1 MKADVRHAVFGSLKF
16 IISGG
21 AAIKE
26 ETVAFLDNIG
36 IRTYIGYGVTECS
49 PVLTFNPFGRIKH
62 GSVGRVLPTI
72 RMRVADKNTDGYG
85 ELQVSGD
92 SIMKGY
98 YKDPEAAAGV
108 FTEDGWFKTG
118 DIGYIDEDDY
128 VYLKGRKKNLIILSN
143 GENVVPEEIEQLLYQ
158 AIPCIKEC
166 IVYAE
171 DNAPGLS
178 AEVYLDPEFCMDKG
192 LDNAALKK
200 QFVQTGINAYNA
212 HTSGYKRIYDIVVR
226 ESEFEKN
233 SVQKI
238 RR

>member
-1 MKADVRHAVFGSLKF
+1 M
-16 IISGG
+16 
-21 AAIKE
+21 
-26 ETVAFLDNIG
+26 
-36 IRTYIGYGVTECS
+36 
-49 PVLTFNPFGRIKH
+49 
-62 GSVGRVLPTI
+62 
-72 RMRVADKNTDGYG
+72 
-85 ELQVSGD
+85 
-92 SIMKGY
+92 
-98 YKDPEAAAGV
+98 

-128 VYLKGRKKNLIILSN
+128 VYIKGRKKNLIILSN

-158 AIPCIKEC
+158 AIPSIKEC

-178 AEVYLDPEFCMDKG
+178 TEVYLDPEFCLDKG

-200 QFVQTGINAYNA
+200 QFVQAGINAYNA

-238 RR
+238 KR